1 MTPHE
6 ILQDVQDKHPD
17 KDIFVVGGVP
27 WYEASAN
34 AVDQLLIT
42 RINGSFAHDR
52 AVNLDI
58 LLRNRTCIMSTLG
71 ETTPDLRFEIW
82 E

>member
-1 MTPHE
+1 
-6 ILQDVQDKHPD
+6 QDVQDKHPE

-27 WYEASAN
+27 WYEASAY
-34 AVDQLLIT
+34 AVDQLLVT

-58 LLRNRTCIMSTLG
+58 LLQNRSCIKSIPG
-71 ETTPDLRFEIW
+71 QTTPDLCFEIW